1 MLALISVWLGLASL
15 VLGLTM
21 LAYRPAMTDL
31 AILLILYFGAP
42 GALCLAGL
50 VLWANRTDDH
60 PEPAIVAQRLQS
72 KVAITLGL
80 AAAAIVYALIIG
92 SHKIE

>member
-1 MLALISVWLGLASL
+1 MLALLSVWLGLASL
-15 VLGLTM
+15 ILAVVM
-21 LAYRPAMTDL
+21 LFYRPAMTDP

-50 VLWANRTDDH
+50 TLWANRTDDN
-60 PEPAIVAQRLQS
+60 PEPAILAQRLQS
-72 KVAITLGL
+72 KVAITLALG
-80 AAAAIVYALIIG
+80 AAAIVYALIIR